1 MLPFREKQPKKRESH
16 ILFLNITS
24 SPTPLHICKTKKND
38 KSSLYVFII
47 PFLTILLFLPSLD
60 AFLLPVE

>member
-1 MLPFREKQPKKRESH
+1 MLPFREKQPKKGESQ

-24 SPTPLHICKTKKND
+24 SPTPSTFVRQKKND